1 MKKVRA
7 ISHLRA
13 ANIGYFFCGLCV
25 ACYAPLI
32 PIIQDELQLNNFAIG
47 SLVFAFGLG
56 SICGLTFSGT
66 LSNKYGFRNI
76 YIVSCF
82 MCACFSLGL
91 SLIPSLYLLLPI
103 VYLLGF
109 SIGFL
114 EVLINIYGAALERHY
129 KIFFLSPLF
138 AYYSLGEVIGSCYML
153 TCLSYNLTPSFAVFP
168 IIILIYLGTLFY
180 SKKVLNI
187 SSESEKKSA
196 FMWPRGA
203 ILPLSFIV
211 CATFIVGGATI
222 DWSALFIKEELN
234 LDSKYTAF
242 GYALVSF
249 CMLICRLSSKKIV
262 KRLGMYK
269 TVLGGS
275 SLMILGLIL
284 VLCISNIYVYIVGFI
299 LIGVGMSNISP
310 LSMSAVA
317 KQKDM
322 PLVAAIS
329 TISTIG
335 YAGLMFAPA
344 CLGIIAGLFN
354 VYSIYLTLL
363 ALTICSFITIRLS
376 AKIYK
381 NTRVALSNNLN

>member
-1 MKKVRA
+1 MNKIRA
-7 ISHLRA
+7 ISHLRS
-13 ANIGYFFCGLCV
+13 ANIGYFLCGLCV

-32 PIIQDELQLNNFAIG
+32 PIIQDKLELNNFVIG

-56 SICGLTFSGT
+56 SILGLSFSGP
-66 LSNKYGFRNI
+66 LSNKYGFRAI
-76 YIVSCF
+76 YIVSSS
-82 MCACFSLGL
+82 MCAFFSLSL
-91 SLIPSLYLLLPI
+91 SLIPSFYLLLPI
-103 VYLLGF
+103 VFLLGF

-114 EVLINIYGAALERHY
+114 EVLINIYGAALEKHY

-153 TCLSYNLTPSFAVFP
+153 SCLSYNIKASYAVFP
-168 IIILIYLGTLFY
+168 LVLLVYIGTLCY
-180 SKKVLNI
+180 AKKVLNI
-187 SSESEKKSA
+187 SFESEKKSA

-222 DWSALFIKEELN
+222 DWSAIFIKEELN

-249 CMLICRLSSKKIV
+249 CMLICRLNSKKIV
-262 KRLGMYK
+262 KNLGLYN

-275 SLMILGLIL
+275 LVMLLGLGL
-284 VLCISNIYVYIVGFI
+284 VLSFAHVYIYIIGFV
-299 LIGVGMSNISP
+299 LIGIGMSNISP

-329 TISTIG
+329 TISSIG

-344 CLGIIAGLFN
+344 CLGLIAGLFN
-354 VYSIYLTLL
+354 AYSIYVTLLILTLL
-363 ALTICSFITIRLS
+363 SFITIIYNS
-376 AKIYK
+376 KIYK
-381 NTRVALSNNLN
+381 QS